1 MTKVGTPSSANARN
15 FPSLSPIPASRLIG
29 DCRADSKCSSQP
41 VKQMRLVLKALK
53 AAFSVRAL
61 AALLGAGIGF
71 GAEVTH
77 WLETGT
83 WAVGKTLGEAW
94 PALAERVAAMQWT
107 GVQRVALWVVVQS
120 LNLVYAALAVVCLLL
135 WFLVVELSEE

>member
-1 MTKVGTPSSANARN
+1 MGMVVIALLVAGLLGVLLALLK
-15 FPSLSPIPASRLIG
+15 
-29 DCRADSKCSSQP
+29 RADAPRKAEREHLAG
-41 VKQMRLVLKALK
+41 KQMRLVLKALK

-94 PALAERVAAMQWT
+94 PALAERVAAMQWIRRAT
-107 GVQRVALWVVVQS
+107 RRFMGRGSVAQS
-120 LNLVYAALAVVCLLL
+120 SLRRACGRLFAAVVPCCGA
-135 WFLVVELSEE
+135 